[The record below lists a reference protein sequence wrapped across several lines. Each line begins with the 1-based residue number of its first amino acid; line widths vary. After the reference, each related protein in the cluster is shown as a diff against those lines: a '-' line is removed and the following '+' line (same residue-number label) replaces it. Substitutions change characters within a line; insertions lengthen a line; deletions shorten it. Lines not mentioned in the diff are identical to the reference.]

1 MQRGAQ
7 GRQVALALHDQR
19 NKKLKPEKL
28 ELKKF
33 NPFLRRHTLHK
44 EIK

>member
-1 MQRGAQ
+1 MLRSAQ
-7 GRQVALALHDQR
+7 GRQE
-19 NKKLKPEKL
+19 KLKPEKL